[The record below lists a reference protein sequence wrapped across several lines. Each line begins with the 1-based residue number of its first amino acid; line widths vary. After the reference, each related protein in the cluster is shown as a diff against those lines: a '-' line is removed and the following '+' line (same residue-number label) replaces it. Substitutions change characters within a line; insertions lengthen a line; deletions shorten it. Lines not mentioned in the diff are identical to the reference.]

1 MTAFSLIVF
10 VFVLLISILALFAG
24 FRIRDLY
31 RNKLLEDNP
40 EPEVNFYRDM
50 RGRLGEYRRMRN
62 WCQANIGQS
71 AESADT
77 VDHVHVFYIGKKMSA
92 MQFVFYSQ
100 CDFDLFN
107 QHWDIVNHE
116 DSSDRTQG

>member
-1 MTAFSLIVF
+1 MSARKF
-10 VFVLLISILALFAG
+10 VNWYRLKLDTTG
-24 FRIRDLY
+24 DLT
-31 RNKLLEDNP
+31 
-40 EPEVNFYRDM
+40 EVNFYRDM
-50 RGRLGEYRRMRN
+50 RGRLGEYQRMRN

-77 VDHVHVFYIGKKMSA
+77 VDHIHVFYIGKKMSA

-116 DSSDRTQG
+116 DSSNSTQG